1 MFPYY
6 VMVFIPLFLSVI
18 DIVLDE
24 KIVLKKRQNKII
36 LISFFSIFLL
46 LLFLRDISVGIDL
59 ENYRSIFESINS
71 ISLRENIYDENRV
84 EIGYIVLNKLIGF
97 RNGNFR
103 TLLICVA
110 VISVIPIAV
119 FYVKESEMSI
129 LTMFLFLCVAPFSM
143 YFSGLRQAIAMA
155 FSIPAYYFVKHKKPL
170 LFLLMVVL
178 AFLFHHSALI
188 LLLLYPVYHIKINRF
203 LLSILSVILIVV
215 FIFRSQ
221 VFDFLTN
228 LLGETY
234 ADRYGYSTDTGAFTS
249 LILYILFTIFSYLIV
264 DENECDKDFLGLRN
278 ILVLIVFLQVFAS
291 INTVAMRLNYYF
303 LLFIPIIIPKAIN
316 RAHKDNIVVAN
327 VAHIILML
335 FFGFYFFYNA
345 YTGADILQ
353 IYHYIPFWRG

>member
-143 YFSGLRQAIAMA
+143 Y
-155 FSIPAYYFVKHKKPL
+155 YFITL
-170 LFLLMVVL
+170 LV
-178 AFLFHHSALI
+178 
-188 LLLLYPVYHIKINRF
+188 
-203 LLSILSVILIVV
+203 
-215 FIFRSQ
+215 
-221 VFDFLTN
+221 
-228 LLGETY
+228 
-234 ADRYGYSTDTGAFTS
+234 
-249 LILYILFTIFSYLIV
+249 
-264 DENECDKDFLGLRN
+264 LRN
-278 ILVLIVFLQVFAS
+278 
-291 INTVAMRLNYYF
+291 
-303 LLFIPIIIPKAIN
+303 
-316 RAHKDNIVVAN
+316 
-327 VAHIILML
+327 
-335 FFGFYFFYNA
+335 
-345 YTGADILQ
+345 
-353 IYHYIPFWRG
+353 